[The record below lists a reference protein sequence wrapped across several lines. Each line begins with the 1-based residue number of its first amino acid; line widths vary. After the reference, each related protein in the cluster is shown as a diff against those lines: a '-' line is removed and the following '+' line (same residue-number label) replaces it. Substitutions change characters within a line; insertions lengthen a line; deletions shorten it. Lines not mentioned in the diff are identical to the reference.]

1 MANWGKWPD
10 GGNGKIGPL
19 MAQWN
24 MGGGGFDDIM
34 GKLETLAMG
43 KMGPLEDLM
52 GTLLGPKF

>member
-1 MANWGKWPD
+1 
-10 GGNGKIGPL
+10 

-43 KMGPLEDLM
+43 KMGPPDDLM
-52 GTLLGPKF
+52 GTLLGPQILMKKF